1 MPLQFINGE
10 FTMGS
15 ATEMIDVIDPATERT
30 IGEAPRGLEK
40 DALAAIA
47 AAKLAFSDW
56 KRTSANVRATM
67 LHEAAAKMR
76 AHQEKIV
83 EILTR
88 EEGKPLPEN
97 EEEFEWLATT
107 FDYYAELGRH
117 ERGRLLPS
125 GEYTQLN
132 FVVKEPFGPVACII
146 PWNYPL
152 LLLAWKVAPAL
163 AAGNTVIIKPSELTP
178 LSTLYMIEHCFD
190 HFPKGVINVVTG
202 YGKEVAEPLVKHRD
216 VPVIAFTGSVATG
229 QRIASLASPMM
240 KKLHLEL
247 GGKDAFVI
255 AEDTDPEF
263 AARALAYAALANA
276 GQVCTSTE
284 RVYIPQGRSK
294 ELTDAIVSLV
304 KQLKLGSGFDED
316 TDVGPMIGDSYRG
329 KVEDHIKDAVAH
341 GARVLTG
348 GRRPE
353 SLSKGYFFEPTVITG
368 VDHSMKIMREETFG
382 PAIPLMEYR
391 SFEEAIELANDSDFG
406 LGASL
411 LTGDPMKA
419 KIFFEEVK
427 AGTIWINDPL
437 TDNYAGPFGGMKMS
451 GGARELGEEGLEQF
465 RETKHVHWDF
475 STQAKSYWM
484 PYGKKLVSQTTKG

>member
-15 ATEMIDVIDPATERT
+15 ATEMIDVIDPATEKT

-152 LLLAWKVAPAL
+152 LLLAWKLAPAL

-178 LSTLYMIEHCFD
+178 LSTLYMVEHCFD

-294 ELTDAIVSLV
+294 ELTEAIVSLV

-368 VDHSMKIMREETFG
+368 VDHSMKIM
-382 PAIPLMEYR
+382 
-391 SFEEAIELANDSDFG
+391 
-406 LGASL
+406 
-411 LTGDPMKA
+411 K
-419 KIFFEEVK
+419 
-427 AGTIWINDPL
+427 
-437 TDNYAGPFGGMKMS
+437 
-451 GGARELGEEGLEQF
+451 
-465 RETKHVHWDF
+465 
-475 STQAKSYWM
+475 
-484 PYGKKLVSQTTKG
+484 